1 MELIVVEAFVFVPEV
16 GAFLSGHV
24 QGGGDV
30 EEVHEELPAE
40 GLVGDVLTGQFKG
53 DEEHVEGKH
62 GHPAGAVALHEVTA
76 IGGRLAAVEGAGI
89 VEAEETA
96 AKDFELVVGGG
107 VVGPPSEVDEKC
119 VKDVL
124 EEEPVGASGAAGI
137 GEVGAEC
144 GPGING
150 RVRVAEVPLVSGEAS
165 VGMHIPFLEQELE
178 LVLGQ
183 RGIGEGERDGVK
195 GEVPA
200 GEPRVFPV
208 VGHGDD
214 VVGDEVAPLEVARVG
229 AVGRREGGVA
239 VEPFADV
246 VVVEHFVPIQ
256 AGEGLLLD
264 LPLCG
269 IEGGRGDGVIIFGAL
284 AAPGGHHL
292 AEIHP
297 ARGPRRAE
305 SHFQSGRGAR
315 GEVEMVNGGGFGS
328 DFRRIDCPLLAADEV
343 AMKGILGERRGVR
356 RAEEER
362 VVGFVFG
369 EKEFPRSGALQQPC
383 AERFVLSREEC
394 GG

>member
-1 MELIVVEAFVFVPEV
+1 ML
-16 GAFLSGHV
+16 
-24 QGGGDV
+24 
-30 EEVHEELPAE
+30 EEN
-40 GLVGDVLTGQFKG
+40 
-53 DEEHVEGKH
+53 
-62 GHPAGAVALHEVTA
+62 
-76 IGGRLAAVEGAGI
+76 
-89 VEAEETA
+89 
-96 AKDFELVVGGG
+96 VVGRAGTAG
-107 VVGPPSEVDEKC
+107 VGKIGTQRGPCVDRRVG
-119 VKDVL
+119 
-124 EEEPVGASGAAGI
+124 I
-137 GEVGAEC
+137 AE
-144 GPGING
+144 I
-150 RVRVAEVPLVSGEAS
+150 PLVSGQAS

-178 LVLGQ
+178 LVFGQ
-183 RGIGEGERDGVK
+183 CGVGEGEGDSVK

-246 VVVEHFVPIQ
+246 VVVEHFVPVQ
-256 AGEGLLLD
+256 TGEGLLLD
-264 LPLCG
+264 LPLGG

-328 DFRRIDCPLLAADEV
+328 DFRRIDRPFFAADEV

-383 AERFVLSREEC
+383 AERFVLSCEEC